1 MKDEDIKKDNQV
13 EADDMIVD
21 AAYEEVETK
30 VEDAP
35 KDESK
40 TDVDTSDEKIKADEK
55 KEKEDEEKKA
65 KEEKVKKEKEEK
77 EKEKREKEE
86 KEVESLALTIQN
98 QAREDEQPLSKT
110 LSFRKILGGDFF
122 TAEFMKKNVGVI
134 VLIVGFTLVYIANRY
149 SCQNDL
155 LEIDRLNKV
164 LQDSKYKALSAASE
178 LTEKCRETHV
188 LEMLRHNKDSV
199 LKQASQPP
207 YIIKVEE
214 K

>member
-1 MKDEDIKKDNQV
+1 MKDEDIKKREIE
-13 EADDMIVD
+13 EADDIMAD
-21 AAYEEVETK
+21 AEQTEAETK
-30 VEDAP
+30 AEDAP
-35 KDESK
+35 GGESE
-40 TDVDTSDEKIKADEK
+40 TDVDTNEETTTEEERKA
-55 KEKEDEEKKA
+55 KEEEEKKA
-65 KEEKVKKEKEEK
+65 KEEKAKREKEEK

-188 LEMLRHNKDSV
+188 LEMLRNNKDSV

-207 YIIKVEE
+207 YIINVEE

>member
-1 MKDEDIKKDNQV
+1 MKDEDIKKREIE
-13 EADDMIVD
+13 EADDIMAD
-21 AAYEEVETK
+21 AEQTEAETK
-30 VEDAP
+30 AEDAP
-35 KDESK
+35 DGESE
-40 TDVDTSDEKIKADEK
+40 TDVDTNEETTTEEERKA
-55 KEKEDEEKKA
+55 KEEEEKKA
-65 KEEKVKKEKEEK
+65 KEEKAKREKEEK

-178 LTEKCRETHV
+178 LTEKCRESHV
-188 LEMLRHNKDSV
+188 LEMLRNNKDSV

-207 YIIKVEE
+207 YIINVEE

>member
-1 MKDEDIKKDNQV
+1 MKDEDIKKREIE
-13 EADDMIVD
+13 EADDIMAD
-21 AAYEEVETK
+21 AEQTEAETK
-30 VEDAP
+30 AEDAP
-35 KDESK
+35 GGESE
-40 TDVDTSDEKIKADEK
+40 TDVDTNEETSTEEERKA
-55 KEKEDEEKKA
+55 KEAEEKKT
-65 KEEKVKKEKEEK
+65 KEEKAKREKEEK

-188 LEMLRHNKDSV
+188 LEMLRNNKDSV

-207 YIIKVEE
+207 YIINVEE

>member
-1 MKDEDIKKDNQV
+1 MKDEDIKKREIE
-13 EADDMIVD
+13 EADDIMAD
-21 AAYEEVETK
+21 AEQTEAETK
-30 VEDAP
+30 AEDAP
-35 KDESK
+35 GGESE
-40 TDVDTSDEKIKADEK
+40 TDVDTNEETTTEEEREA
-55 KEKEDEEKKA
+55 KEAEEKKA
-65 KEEKVKKEKEEK
+65 KEEKAKREKEEK

-188 LEMLRHNKDSV
+188 LEMLRNNKDSV

-207 YIIKVEE
+207 YIINVEE

>member
-1 MKDEDIKKDNQV
+1 MKDEDIKKREIE
-13 EADDMIVD
+13 EADDIM
-21 AAYEEVETK
+21 AEAEQTEAETK
-30 VEDAP
+30 AEDAP
-35 KDESK
+35 GGESE
-40 TDVDTSDEKIKADEK
+40 TDVDTNEETTTEEERKA
-55 KEKEDEEKKA
+55 KEAEEKKA
-65 KEEKVKKEKEEK
+65 KEEKAKREKEEK

-188 LEMLRHNKDSV
+188 LEMLRNNKDSV

-207 YIIKVEE
+207 YIINVEE

>member
-1 MKDEDIKKDNQV
+1 MKDEDIKKREIE
-13 EADDMIVD
+13 EADDIMAD
-21 AAYEEVETK
+21 AEQTEAETK
-30 VEDAP
+30 AEDAP
-35 KDESK
+35 GGESE
-40 TDVDTSDEKIKADEK
+40 TDVDTN
-55 KEKEDEEKKA
+55 EETMKKA
-65 KEEKVKKEKEEK
+65 K

-188 LEMLRHNKDSV
+188 LEMLRNNKDSV

-207 YIIKVEE
+207 YIINVEE

>member
-1 MKDEDIKKDNQV
+1 MKDEDIKKREIE
-13 EADDMIVD
+13 EADDIMAD
-21 AAYEEVETK
+21 AEQTEAETK
-30 VEDAP
+30 AEDAP
-35 KDESK
+35 GGESE
-40 TDVDTSDEKIKADEK
+40 TDVDTNEETTTEEERKA
-55 KEKEDEEKKA
+55 KETEEKKA
-65 KEEKVKKEKEEK
+65 KEEKAKREKEEK

-188 LEMLRHNKDSV
+188 LEMLRNNKDSV

-207 YIIKVEE
+207 YIINVEE

>member
-1 MKDEDIKKDNQV
+1 MKDEDIKKREIE
-13 EADDMIVD
+13 EADDIMAD
-21 AAYEEVETK
+21 AEQTEAETK
-30 VEDAP
+30 AEDAP
-35 KDESK
+35 GGESE
-40 TDVDTSDEKIKADEK
+40 TDMDTNEETITEEERKA
-55 KEKEDEEKKA
+55 KEAEEKKA
-65 KEEKVKKEKEEK
+65 KEEKAKREKEEK

-207 YIIKVEE
+207 YIINVEE

>member
-1 MKDEDIKKDNQV
+1 MKDEDIKKREIE
-13 EADDMIVD
+13 EADDIMAD
-21 AAYEEVETK
+21 AEQTEAETK
-30 VEDAP
+30 AEDAP
-35 KDESK
+35 GGESE
-40 TDVDTSDEKIKADEK
+40 TDVDTNEDTTTEEERKA
-55 KEKEDEEKKA
+55 KEAEEKKA
-65 KEEKVKKEKEEK
+65 KEEKAKREKEEK

-188 LEMLRHNKDSV
+188 LEMLRNNKDSV

-207 YIIKVEE
+207 YIINVEE

>member
-21 AAYEEVETK
+21 AEYEEVETK
-30 VEDAP
+30 EEDAP

-40 TDVDTSDEKIKADEK
+40 TDVDTSDEKIKADEE

-65 KEEKVKKEKEEK
+65 KEV
-77 EKEKREKEE
+77 
-86 KEVESLALTIQN
+86 TIQN

-207 YIIKVEE
+207 YIINVEE

>member
-1 MKDEDIKKDNQV
+1 MKDEDIKKREIE
-13 EADDMIVD
+13 EADDIMED
-21 AAYEEVETK
+21 AEQTEAETK
-30 VEDAP
+30 AEDAP
-35 KDESK
+35 GGESE
-40 TDVDTSDEKIKADEK
+40 TDVDTNEETTTEEERKA
-55 KEKEDEEKKA
+55 KEAEEKKA
-65 KEEKVKKEKEEK
+65 KEEKAKREKEEK

-188 LEMLRHNKDSV
+188 LEMLRNNKDSV

-207 YIIKVEE
+207 YIINVEE

>member
-1 MKDEDIKKDNQV
+1 MKDEDIKKREIE
-13 EADDMIVD
+13 EADDIMAD
-21 AAYEEVETK
+21 AEQTEAETK
-30 VEDAP
+30 AEDAP
-35 KDESK
+35 SGESE
-40 TDVDTSDEKIKADEK
+40 TDVDTNEETTTEEERKA
-55 KEKEDEEKKA
+55 KEAEEKKA
-65 KEEKVKKEKEEK
+65 KEEKAKREKEEK

-188 LEMLRHNKDSV
+188 LEMLRNNKDSV

-207 YIIKVEE
+207 YIINVEE

>member
-1 MKDEDIKKDNQV
+1 MKDEDIKKREIE
-13 EADDMIVD
+13 EADDIMAD
-21 AAYEEVETK
+21 AEQTEAETK
-30 VEDAP
+30 AEDAP
-35 KDESK
+35 GGESE
-40 TDVDTSDEKIKADEK
+40 TDVDTNEETTTEEKRKA
-55 KEKEDEEKKA
+55 KEAEEKKA
-65 KEEKVKKEKEEK
+65 KEEKAKREKEEK

-188 LEMLRHNKDSV
+188 LEMLRNNKDSV

-207 YIIKVEE
+207 YIINVEE

>member
-1 MKDEDIKKDNQV
+1 MKDEDIKKKDQV
-13 EADDMIVD
+13 EADDITVD
-21 AAYEEVETK
+21 AGHEEVDTEGKGTPNDGP
-30 VEDAP
+30 VA
-35 KDESK
+35 
-40 TDVDTSDEKIKADEK
+40 DVDTNDEKTKDEEK
-55 KEKEDEEKKA
+55 KEKEEEEKRV
-65 KEEKVKKEKEEK
+65 KEEKEKKEKEEK
-77 EKEKREKEE
+77 EKEKRAKEE
-86 KEVESLALTIQN
+86 KEVESLALTIRN

-164 LQDSKYKALSAASE
+164 LQDSKYKALSTASE

-188 LEMLRHNKDSV
+188 LEMLRNNKDSV

-207 YIIKVEE
+207 YRINVEN

>member
-1 MKDEDIKKDNQV
+1 MKDEDIKKKDPV
-13 EADDMIVD
+13 EADDKI
-21 AAYEEVETK
+21 AKAENEEVTAEAK
-30 VEDAP
+30 SSPEDEPVA
-35 KDESK
+35 
-40 TDVDTSDEKIKADEK
+40 DVDKKDDTIKANVTE
-55 KEKEDEEKKA
+55 EKEDEEEKKEREK
-65 KEEKVKKEKEEK
+65 KEEEKKEKK
-77 EKEKREKEE
+77 EKEE

-110 LSFRKILGGDFF
+110 LSFRRILGGDFF
-122 TAEFMKKNVGVI
+122 TAEFMKKNIGVI

-207 YIIKVEE
+207 YIINVEE

>member
-1 MKDEDIKKDNQV
+1 MKDEDVKKKDQV
-13 EADDMIVD
+13 EASENIED
-21 AAYEEVETK
+21 AVYEEIATTE
-30 VEDAP
+30 EGLP
-35 KDESK
+35 KDNPE
-40 TDVDTSDEKIKADEK
+40 TDVDQTNEENEEKER
-55 KEKEDEEKKA
+55 KEKEAEKKKA
-65 KEEKVKKEKEEK
+65 KEEKARKEKEEK

-98 QAREDEQPLSKT
+98 QAREDEQPLSKA

-122 TAEFMKKNVGVI
+122 TAEFMKKNIGVI

-207 YIIKVEE
+207 YRINVEE

>member
-1 MKDEDIKKDNQV
+1 MKDEDIKKREIE
-13 EADDMIVD
+13 EADDIMVD
-21 AAYEEVETK
+21 AEQTEAETK
-30 VEDAP
+30 AEDAP
-35 KDESK
+35 GGESE
-40 TDVDTSDEKIKADEK
+40 TDVDTNEETTTEEERKA
-55 KEKEDEEKKA
+55 KEAEEKKA
-65 KEEKVKKEKEEK
+65 KEEKAKREKEEK

-188 LEMLRHNKDSV
+188 LEMLRNNKDSV

-207 YIIKVEE
+207 YIINVEE

>member
-1 MKDEDIKKDNQV
+1 MKDEDIKKREIE
-13 EADDMIVD
+13 EADDIMAD
-21 AAYEEVETK
+21 AEQTEAETK
-30 VEDAP
+30 AEDAP
-35 KDESK
+35 GGESE
-40 TDVDTSDEKIKADEK
+40 TDVDTNEETSTEEERKA
-55 KEKEDEEKKA
+55 KEAEEKKA
-65 KEEKVKKEKEEK
+65 KEEKAKREKEEK

-188 LEMLRHNKDSV
+188 LEMLRNNKDSV

-207 YIIKVEE
+207 YIINVEE

>member
-1 MKDEDIKKDNQV
+1 MADAEHTDAETNAED
-13 EADDMIVD
+13 APGG
-21 AAYEEVETK
+21 EVET
-30 VEDAP
+30 V
-35 KDESK
+35 
-40 TDVDTSDEKIKADEK
+40 VDTNDETRTAEERKA
-55 KEKEDEEKKA
+55 KEAEEKKA
-65 KEEKVKKEKEEK
+65 KEEKAKREKEEK

-207 YIIKVEE
+207 YIINVEE

>member
-1 MKDEDIKKDNQV
+1 MGKDCR
-13 EADDMIVD
+13 EAN
-21 AAYEEVETK
+21 
-30 VEDAP
+30 
-35 KDESK
+35 S
-40 TDVDTSDEKIKADEK
+40 
-55 KEKEDEEKKA
+55 

-207 YIIKVEE
+207 YIINVEE

>member
-1 MKDEDIKKDNQV
+1 MKDEDIKKREIE
-13 EADDMIVD
+13 EADDIMED
-21 AAYEEVETK
+21 AEQTEAETK
-30 VEDAP
+30 AEDAP
-35 KDESK
+35 SGESE
-40 TDVDTSDEKIKADEK
+40 TDVDTNEETTTEEERKA
-55 KEKEDEEKKA
+55 KEAEEKKA
-65 KEEKVKKEKEEK
+65 KEEKAKREKEEK

-188 LEMLRHNKDSV
+188 LEMLRNNKDSV

-207 YIIKVEE
+207 YIINVEE

>member
-1 MKDEDIKKDNQV
+1 MKDEDIKKKDQV
-13 EADDMIVD
+13 EADDTIID
-21 AAYEEVETK
+21 AEHEEVDTEVKGT
-30 VEDAP
+30 P
-35 KDESK
+35 KDEPNA
-40 TDVDTSDEKIKADEK
+40 DVEAKDDKIKGKDK
-55 KEKEDEEKKA
+55 KEKEEKEDKEDKEEEKKA
-65 KEEKVKKEKEEK
+65 KEEK

-122 TAEFMKKNVGVI
+122 TAGFMKKNIGVI

-164 LQDSKYKALSAASE
+164 LQDSKYKALSTASE

-207 YIIKVEE
+207 YIINVED

>member
-1 MKDEDIKKDNQV
+1 MKDEDIKKREIE
-13 EADDMIVD
+13 EADDIMAD
-21 AAYEEVETK
+21 AEQKEAETK
-30 VEDAP
+30 AEDAP
-35 KDESK
+35 SGESE
-40 TDVDTSDEKIKADEK
+40 TDVDTNEETTTEEERKA
-55 KEKEDEEKKA
+55 KEEEEKKA
-65 KEEKVKKEKEEK
+65 KEEKAKREKEEK

-188 LEMLRHNKDSV
+188 LEMLRNNKDSV

-207 YIIKVEE
+207 YIINVEE

>member
-1 MKDEDIKKDNQV
+1 MKDEDIKKREIE
-13 EADDMIVD
+13 EADDIMAD
-21 AAYEEVETK
+21 AEQTEAETK
-30 VEDAP
+30 AEDAP
-35 KDESK
+35 GGESE
-40 TDVDTSDEKIKADEK
+40 TDVDTNEETTTEEERKT
-55 KEKEDEEKKA
+55 KEEEEKKA
-65 KEEKVKKEKEEK
+65 KEEKAKREKEEK

-188 LEMLRHNKDSV
+188 LEMLRNNKDSV

-207 YIIKVEE
+207 YIINVEE

>member
-1 MKDEDIKKDNQV
+1 MKDEDTKKKDQV
-13 EADDMIVD
+13 EADNTVIDAEHKEVD
-21 AAYEEVETK
+21 TEVKGT
-30 VEDAP
+30 P
-35 KDESK
+35 KDEST
-40 TDVDTSDEKIKADEK
+40 TDVEAKNDEREEK
-55 KEKEDEEKKA
+55 ETKEKEEEKKA
-65 KEEKVKKEKEEK
+65 KEEKEKKEKEEK

-122 TAEFMKKNVGVI
+122 TAGFMKKNIGVI

-164 LQDSKYKALSAASE
+164 LQDSKYKALSTASE

-207 YIIKVEE
+207 YIINVEN

>member
-1 MKDEDIKKDNQV
+1 MKDEDIKKREIE
-13 EADDMIVD
+13 EADDIM
-21 AAYEEVETK
+21 AEAEQTEAETK
-30 VEDAP
+30 AEDAP
-35 KDESK
+35 SGESE
-40 TDVDTSDEKIKADEK
+40 TDVDTNEETTTEEERKA
-55 KEKEDEEKKA
+55 KEAEEKKA
-65 KEEKVKKEKEEK
+65 KEEKAKREKEEK

-188 LEMLRHNKDSV
+188 LEMLRNNKDSV

-207 YIIKVEE
+207 YIINVEE

>member
-1 MKDEDIKKDNQV
+1 MKDEDIKKREIE
-13 EADDMIVD
+13 EADDIMAD
-21 AAYEEVETK
+21 AEQTEAETK
-30 VEDAP
+30 AEDAP
-35 KDESK
+35 GGESE
-40 TDVDTSDEKIKADEK
+40 TDVDTNEETTTEEERKA
-55 KEKEDEEKKA
+55 KEAEEKKA
-65 KEEKVKKEKEEK
+65 
-77 EKEKREKEE
+77 KEE

>member
-1 MKDEDIKKDNQV
+1 MKDEYIKKREIE
-13 EADDMIVD
+13 EADDIMAD
-21 AAYEEVETK
+21 AEQTEAETK
-30 VEDAP
+30 AEDAP
-35 KDESK
+35 GGESE
-40 TDVDTSDEKIKADEK
+40 TDVDTNEETTTEEERKA
-55 KEKEDEEKKA
+55 KEAEEKKA
-65 KEEKVKKEKEEK
+65 KEEKAKREKEEK

-188 LEMLRHNKDSV
+188 LEMLRNNKDSV

-207 YIIKVEE
+207 YIINVEE

>member
-1 MKDEDIKKDNQV
+1 MKDEDIKKREIE
-13 EADDMIVD
+13 EADDIMAD
-21 AAYEEVETK
+21 AEQTEAETK
-30 VEDAP
+30 AEDAP
-35 KDESK
+35 GGESE
-40 TDVDTSDEKIKADEK
+40 TDVDTDEETTTEEERKA
-55 KEKEDEEKKA
+55 KEAEEKKA
-65 KEEKVKKEKEEK
+65 KEEKAKREKEEK

-188 LEMLRHNKDSV
+188 LEMLRNNKDSV

-207 YIIKVEE
+207 YIINVEE